1 MLKKTFN
8 ICFILL
14 LVSLLAFTNGCSGDS
29 TSESTSDTTFLESGV
44 KFIYLEKGDGQK
56 IDSLSH
62 VSAHINLIVEQD
74 TVWSTYDDGEQIFE
88 FDAKRT
94 SLIAGFDEVVM
105 YAREGD
111 RVLAIIPPELGY
123 GERGAGDDIPPNSTL
138 QFDLNM
144 VKVEAPRI
152 FISDVL
158 HTIYLEKGIEEM
170 ITEYQGLNV
179 NSETHVLDIDEWYD
193 LNARLMRANQ
203 YQDAI
208 ALWDFKLTESADLG
222 GYYMKAQAL
231 DQLGQQEDAIK
242 TLNEGFKVA
251 KDTTGSAFIT
261 GYLVELKAKVK
272 LGL

>member
-62 VSAHINLIVEQD
+62 VSAHINLIVAQD
-74 TVWSTYDDGEQIFE
+74 TVWSTYDDGEQVFE

-144 VKVEAPRI
+144 VKVEEPKT
-152 FISDVL
+152 FLSDL
-158 HTIYLEKGIEEM
+158 LYPIYLESGIDEM
-170 ITEYQGLNV
+170 IVQYKEL
-179 NSETHVLDIDEWYD
+179 VLDADTYNLEISEWYN
-193 LNARLMRANQ
+193 LGSRLMRANQ

-208 ALWDFKLTESADLG
+208 TLWDYKLQDTDVLQ
-222 GYYMKAQAL
+222 GYFMKASAYDRLSEL
-231 DQLGQQEDAIK
+231 DNAIN
-242 TLNEGFKVA
+242 TLSKGLKVA
-251 KDTTGSAFIT
+251 TDTTGYGFVQD
-261 GYLVELKAKVK
+261 YLADLKSRAGKN
-272 LGL
+272 